1 MKLLGREI
9 KIGILKKIKEKMRL
23 LGWEVKITIGKK
35 IGFGFGI
42 ILLLLI
48 VIVVIG
54 VASLN
59 RTRAATDDL
68 INIQRITEA
77 IDRSAEDMLL
87 ERMKISQYISTGAAI
102 HVVDAESMR
111 RSRQEEWK
119 FIRTQSEVAAQD
131 MIQNIGRVH
140 ETYEGLL
147 DKVVATYKKNP
158 KKGAIIFAQL
168 NDTDQFYTHIV
179 APADRQL
186 RKWNEASLVKIRES
200 VRILVVRA
208 LTVFAI
214 SGLIALIVSVAAAS
228 IISLGIVRSVTHLSR
243 VAESISRGDLD
254 ITIEV
259 TTGDELEALGRSIE
273 RMRTSLQAAIE
284 RLRIRRAGS

>member
-1 MKLLGREI
+1 
-9 KIGILKKIKEKMRL
+9 
-23 LGWEVKITIGKK
+23 
-35 IGFGFGI
+35 
-42 ILLLLI
+42 
-48 VIVVIG
+48 
-54 VASLN
+54 LN

-87 ERMKISQYISTGAAI
+87 ERMKISQYISTGEAI

-119 FIRTQSEVAAQD
+119 FIRTQSEVAVQD
-131 MIQNIGRVH
+131 MIQNIDRVH

-147 DKVVATYKKNP
+147 DKVVAAYKKNP
-158 KKGAIIFAQL
+158 KKGAVFFAQL
-168 NDTDQFYTHIV
+168 NDTDQFYTNIV
-179 APADRQL
+179 VPADRQL
-186 RKWNEASLVKIRES
+186 RKWNEASLAKIRES
-200 VRILVVRA
+200 VRVLTVRA
-208 LTVFAI
+208 LTIFAI

-228 IISLGIVRSVTHLSR
+228 IISLGIVRSATHLSR

-254 ITIEV
+254 TTIEV
-259 TTGDELEALGRSIE
+259 TTGDEMEELGRSIE
-273 RMRTSLQAAIE
+273 RMRVSLQAAIE